1 MKIFFYKSL
10 LIFALFILSVH
21 YSFSII
27 SKKIKHNYESYMSKE
42 GIEVLKIKIR
52 QELKDSSKK
61 DSLISPD
68 DAKLINKFLN
78 KIKSDLEEN
87 K

>member
-1 MKIFFYKSL
+1 
-10 LIFALFILSVH
+10 
-21 YSFSII
+21 
-27 SKKIKHNYESYMSKE
+27 MSKE